1 MRLVQLNPAVPNK
14 TTNCVG
20 SALVYAVR
28 PGLMQALEAFVA
40 GFVAEHSLSPDAGIA
55 VRTGIIHPDGSDA
68 MRRVKTEI
76 LTRAEAEA
84 AAGPLDVRFIDRN
97 GRKGRIGALGALLW
111 ADEGPEAAGLYGE
124 DL

>member
-1 MRLVQLNPAVPNK
+1 M
-14 TTNCVG
+14 
-20 SALVYAVR
+20 
-28 PGLMQALEAFVA
+28 
-40 GFVAEHSLSPDAGIA
+40 
-55 VRTGIIHPDGSDA
+55 RTGIVHPDGTDA

-84 AAGPLDVRFIDRN
+84 TAGDLNVRFIDPNR
-97 GRKGRIGALGALLW
+97 GKGRIGALGALLW